1 MTPISQKKCNID
13 AKLTALFILESTRY
27 SLFLRKQLEETV
39 TVSMLGTM
47 ETSFHLR
54 KGGDEGIS

>member
-27 SLFLRKQLEETV
+27 SFFCKQLEETE